1 MNITIEE
8 LNEYKQKIEDET
20 EILLYDKI
28 RKLVET
34 GYTPYGIMWHMTRWS
49 MVTGKKR
56 DALHPIM
63 ENEGEIGKYLIGSSE
78 PIQVI
83 EGTKGE

>member
-8 LNEYKQKIEDET
+8 LNEYREKVQSET
-20 EILLYDKI
+20 EALLYEGV

-34 GYTPYGIMWHMTRWS
+34 GYTPYGIMWHMTRFN

-56 DALHPIM
+56 DAQHPLM
-63 ENEGEIGKYLIGSSE
+63 MDTTYRSSKGE

>member
-34 GYTPYGIMWHMTRWS
+34 GYTPYGIMWHMTTWS

-63 ENEGEIGKYLIGSSE
+63 ENEEYLTGSSE